1 MGPISVSM
9 LNVKHKKKYF
19 EIILDKND
27 YVPDPGALE
36 FNKEYAAVDELYT
49 VILRF
54 YMRYN
59 ILRHQ
64 KYEEEGFLRQYFN

>member
-1 MGPISVSM
+1 MGPVSVSI

-19 EIILDKND
+19 KVLLGKND

-36 FNKEYAAVDELYT
+36 LYRESATVDELYT
-49 VILRF
+49 IILRF
-54 YMRYN
+54 CMRYS

-64 KYEEEGFLRQYFN
+64 KYYFEEGLLRQYF